1 MFASI
6 ETIYNYKNKQ
16 MFVSARGDT
25 MQNNYETRYIE
36 LGKRIAFYREK
47 RGLSQAEL
55 AQRVKCSPIYIR
67 KVEGETVAVQT
78 SISGIWEVKKLDFLF
93 AIADALQ
100 MDILAFFKAMT
111 EEVFQKYRRDH

>member
-1 MFASI
+1 
-6 ETIYNYKNKQ
+6 
-16 MFVSARGDT
+16 

-47 RGLSQAEL
+47 RGLSQPEL

-78 SISGIWEVKKLDFLF
+78 SISGIWEVKKLEFLF

-100 MDILAFFKAMT
+100 MDILAFLKPMT
-111 EEVFQKYRRDH
+111 EENFLKYRRDH